1 MPTTNPATAAP
12 AAPDLAALC
21 ADYWSTSIIDIHPG
35 SIKVRGYPIQ
45 ELIGNVSFPQMIW
58 LMLRGEL
65 PGDDEATLLEAA
77 LVASVDHGPHAP
89 SIAISRMATSCGL
102 PINGAMA
109 SALNALDDVHGGAG
123 QQAVELYADIAARI
137 VAGSTLE
144 AAVEAGVDEFI
155 AVHGKYLPGFGHRFH
170 PVDPRAGRLLAL
182 VDARVASGTIKG
194 RYAAI
199 ARGIEALLKKR
210 KDRPVPMNIDG
221 VTAVI
226 YAELGFAP
234 ELARGVFCLARA
246 VGILAHAW
254 EQRGRGERNKGPMPR
269 QIPYAYTGAPERHL
283 DKS

>member
-1 MPTTNPATAAP
+1 MTTKMLTPT
-12 AAPDLAALC
+12 DLKTLC

-65 PGDDEATLLEAA
+65 PGSGEASLLEAA

-89 SIAISRMATSCGL
+89 SIAISRIATSCGL
-102 PINGAMA
+102 PLNGAMA

-123 QQAVELYADIAARI
+123 QQAVELYAAIAERI
-137 VAGSTLE
+137 DAGATLE
-144 AAVEAGVDEFI
+144 AAVEAGVDAFI
-155 AVHGKYLPGFGHRFH
+155 AAHGKYLPGFGHRFH

-182 VDARVASGTIKG
+182 VDEQVSAGTISG
-194 RYAAI
+194 RNATI
-199 ARGIEALLKKR
+199 ARGVEALLKQR
-210 KDRPVPMNIDG
+210 KDKPVPMNIDG

-234 ELARGVFCLARA
+234 ELARGIFCLSRA

-254 EQRGRGERNKGPMPR
+254 EQRGRHERNKGPMPR

-283 DKS
+283 DSE